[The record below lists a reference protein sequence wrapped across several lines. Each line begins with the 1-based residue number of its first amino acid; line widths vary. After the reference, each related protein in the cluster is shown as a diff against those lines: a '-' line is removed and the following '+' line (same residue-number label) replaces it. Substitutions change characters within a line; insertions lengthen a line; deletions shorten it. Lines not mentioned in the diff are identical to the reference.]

1 MPQTTYVTRE
11 YELKPRQKELL
22 LAAVSRRAPTALRL
36 NHGTLT
42 AVAEDSPDGIG
53 LPLTSHQVKRI
64 ERNTRKKMGV
74 ELRLSKAQ
82 LHAMRK
88 GGVGKLVGVQGGGIK
103 DTVVRAAKKAAPYA
117 KTAGKAAL
125 AAAGTIAASEAGK
138 KVASRVAEE
147 ALKHLVSQAK
157 EHVAQRKGAGLKKK
171 KQA

>member
-42 AVAEDSPDGIG
+42 AVEEDSGERIG

-88 GGVGKLVGVQGGGIK
+88 GGVGKLVGVQGGGVK
-103 DTVVRAAKKAAPYA
+103 EVVGHVARA
-117 KTAGKAAL
+117 TGKAAK
-125 AAAGTIAASEAGK
+125 AVGHVAKAVATSEQGK
-138 KVASRVAEE
+138 RVINRVTDE
-147 ALKHLVSQAK
+147 ALKALIDKAK
-157 EHVAQRKGAGLKKK
+157 GGGAGLKKK
-171 KQA
+171 K

>member
-42 AVAEDSPDGIG
+42 AVEEDSGGRIG

-88 GGVGKLVGVQGGGIK
+88 GGVGKLVGVRDGAAHHHSTGGGVK
-103 DTVVRAAKKAAPYA
+103 EVVGHVAKA
-117 KTAGKAAL
+117 TGKAAK
-125 AAAGTIAASEAGK
+125 AVGHVAKAVATSEQGK
-138 KVASRVAEE
+138 RVINRVTDE
-147 ALKHLVSQAK
+147 ALKALIDKAK
-157 EHVAQRKGAGLKKK
+157 GGGSGLKKK
-171 KQA
+171 K